1 MHNYKAL
8 KSASKVSVQKVKVVD
23 QAKVDAVAEVKYKD
37 GDDIPEGKEV
47 GDVKVKQV
55 YAEEERSHEELQLT
69 LKSYDS
75 TTGEELDDEVQS
87 YGLTQV
93 AWEIED
99 CKSIVA
105 GKQDEQSNWE
115 ELEKDLKA
123 L

>member
-1 MHNYKAL
+1 MKNYKAL
-8 KSASKVSVQKVKVVD
+8 KSASKASVAKVKIID
-23 QAKVDAVAEVKYKD
+23 QAKVDEVKYKD
-37 GDDIPEGKEV
+37 GDDIPDGKEV
-47 GDVKVKQV
+47 GDVKVQAQ
-55 YAEEERSHEELQLT
+55 AEESHEELQLT

-93 AWEIED
+93 AWHIED

-105 GKQDEQSNWE
+105 GKQAEQSDWE